1 MLEPTFTGKLD
12 FLLLYG
18 GLIWPLFFVLVRFG
32 GWPST
37 HAINSRTLRVAGL
50 LLAGVLISGALTGW
64 DPGRWG
70 LSRGWLALLLWAQAI
85 GHTGI
90 LVWACGWAPRPGE
103 ASGKGPPSRSRDAG
117 WLLFLFAA
125 LVVCGFTTTE
135 LQTRKRDALLR
146 AELLTR
152 ALLGAV
158 AISTEGLAALPGT
171 ESDTQLPEYQRLKR
185 KLTELHEAIPH
196 NRFTYLCR
204 QRGKDVII
212 LADSE
217 PPTSKD
223 YSPPG
228 QVYAEASDGLK
239 RSLSEHMQAIENY
252 QDRWGEWVSGFVPLN
267 LPNHL
272 ASVSFGLD
280 EEATY
285 WRDQIALERRVPLIA
300 TTLVVFL
307 FLSLF
312 IAYQKL
318 KDSLARAQDHAA
330 EAQQANR
337 AKSDFLATMSHEIRT
352 PMNGILGMTEMLQQ
366 SRLNAQQRELANIIS
381 HSGKALL
388 GIINDILDLAKI
400 EAGQMVL
407 VEEDFE
413 VRPLLEAIVTLFAQS
428 GHGKPVSVRAEC
440 DPAVPVRLRGDAG
453 RLRQILLNLV
463 SNGLKFTAA
472 GSVVAHIRL
481 GEKVSDRV
489 RLRFAVTDTGVGI
502 PKAKQTQLFQPFQQL
517 DSSTTRRHGGTGLG
531 LVISRRLVELLG
543 GTRGV
548 TSDEGKGSTFWFEIP
563 LTVVAESVRT
573 EVAATPTA
581 PRVLVARNHNLN
593 SRLSLLA
600 LEKLGCRGEAV
611 GSGQEVLTRL
621 EEQPYEAVLFDLQL
635 SDMEGGALVAAIR
648 QREKAG
654 GLAASR
660 PLRLIGLAD
669 EEISPDRERLL
680 TNGLDALLRNP
691 PALGQLKQALTVSV

>member
-1 MLEPTFTGKLD
+1 M
-12 FLLLYG
+12 
-18 GLIWPLFFVLVRFG
+18 
-32 GWPST
+32 
-37 HAINSRTLRVAGL
+37 
-50 LLAGVLISGALTGW
+50 
-64 DPGRWG
+64 
-70 LSRGWLALLLWAQAI
+70 
-85 GHTGI
+85 
-90 LVWACGWAPRPGE
+90 
-103 ASGKGPPSRSRDAG
+103 
-117 WLLFLFAA
+117 
-125 LVVCGFTTTE
+125 
-135 LQTRKRDALLR
+135 
-146 AELLTR
+146 
-152 ALLGAV
+152 
-158 AISTEGLAALPGT
+158 
-171 ESDTQLPEYQRLKR
+171 
-185 KLTELHEAIPH
+185 
-196 NRFTYLCR
+196 
-204 QRGKDVII
+204 
-212 LADSE
+212 
-217 PPTSKD
+217 
-223 YSPPG
+223 
-228 QVYAEASDGLK
+228 
-239 RSLSEHMQAIENY
+239 
-252 QDRWGEWVSGFVPLN
+252 
-267 LPNHL
+267 
-272 ASVSFGLD
+272 
-280 EEATY
+280 
-285 WRDQIALERRVPLIA
+285 
-300 TTLVVFL
+300 VFL

-400 EAGQMVL
+400 EAGRMVL
-407 VEEDFE
+407 AEEDFE
-413 VRPLLEAIVTLFAQS
+413 VRPLVEAVVVMFAKS
-428 GHGKPVSVRAEC
+428 GHGKPVTLRAEC
-440 DPAVPVRLRGDAG
+440 DATVPVRLRGDAG

-472 GSVVAHIRL
+472 GSVVVHIRL
-481 GEKVSDRV
+481 EEKLSGRV
-489 RLRFAVTDTGVGI
+489 RLRFEIIDTGAGI
-502 PKAKQTQLFQPFQQL
+502 PTDKQTLLFQPFQQL

-543 GTRGV
+543 GTMGV

-563 LTVVAESVRT
+563 LTVVAESVHT
-573 EVAATPTA
+573 GVAATPTA

-600 LEKLGCRGEAV
+600 LEKLGCHGEAV

-635 SDMEGGALVAAIR
+635 NDMEGGALVATIR

-654 GLAASR
+654 GLAASQ

-691 PALGQLKQALTVSV
+691 PALGQLKQALTGSV